1 MQFQKNSC
9 TLENYVYNTA
19 RILNFH
25 WSCEYYM
32 SVLILFL
39 CIGYLI
45 AVLWIDLIFDSLVL
59 PHHGSNEP
67 LPEEVLAT
75 MSSFFKRLTLKP
87 RLIFVVMIA
96 MFAIVILQI
105 VQGTVPAWVAW
116 ASLVLVVVPTGYA
129 SARVMPAARRLGSR
143 IDPVEKQSELAR
155 SLFAMHT
162 LALSL

>member
-1 MQFQKNSC
+1 
-9 TLENYVYNTA
+9 
-19 RILNFH
+19 
-25 WSCEYYM
+25 M
-32 SVLILFL
+32 SALILCA

-59 PHHGSNEP
+59 PHHGSSEP

-87 RLIFVVMIA
+87 RLIFVVMIT
-96 MFAIVILQI
+96 MFTIVILQI

-116 ASLVLVVVPTGYA
+116 TSLVLVVAPTGYA

-143 IDPVEKQSELAR
+143 ADGVEKQSELAR
-155 SLFAMHT
+155 SLFSMHT
-162 LALSL
+162 LSFILMTLLLVLQLYAAWRG